1 MATSDAVGTPV
12 IGTPLDAY
20 LAQAVA
26 ADPTLKDT
34 AAVIAAIAGAAVGIA
49 EVIGRGSLGGD
60 LAATGEHNSD
70 GDVQKALDVIA
81 HERVTAALKAAPVAE
96 VASEEA
102 EETMRLNPGAPL
114 AVAIDPLDGSS
125 NIGVNMVVGTVFGIR
140 PAIQDAGDP
149 IASFR
154 TPGTAQR
161 AAGFVSYGPATA
173 LILTLG
179 HGTQSFVLDRAEGA
193 FRLTSAG
200 MAVPAAAKEYGIN
213 ASNARHW
220 DPPIKAYIE
229 DCLRGSEGPR
239 DKDFN
244 MRWLGSMV
252 ADIQRVLTRGGV
264 FLYPGDGRKGYSRG
278 RLRLLYEVAPVAML
292 IEQAGGAATDGQTR
306 ILDIVSGGIHERAP
320 LVCGATEEVACIAA
334 HYAGGK
340 PDAGRSPLFGQRGLM
355 RS

>member
-1 MATSDAVGTPV
+1 MATAAL
-12 IGTPLDAY
+12 GTPLDAY
-20 LAQAVA
+20 LADAVA
-26 ADPTLKDT
+26 ARPDLTDT
-34 AAVIAAIAGAAVGIA
+34 AAAIGAIAGAAVEISA
-49 EVIGRGSLGGD
+49 VIGRGALGGD

-81 HERVTAALKAAPVAE
+81 HERVTAALRGAPVAE

-102 EETMRLNPGAPL
+102 EGVMRLAAGAPL

-125 NIGVNMVVGTVFGIR
+125 NIGVNMAVGTVFGIR
-140 PAIQDAGDP
+140 PALKDGGE
-149 IASFR
+149 ASFR
-154 TPGTAQR
+154 TPGTAQT

-179 HGTQSFVLDRAEGA
+179 EGTLAFVLDRAAGA
-193 FRLTSAG
+193 FRLTSAA
-200 MAVPAAAKEYGIN
+200 MRVPEAAGEYAIN
-213 ASNARHW
+213 ASNVRHW
-220 DPPIKAYIE
+220 DGPIRAYVE
-229 DCLRGSEGPR
+229 DCLRGTEGPR

-264 FLYPGDGRKGYSRG
+264 FLYPGDGRKGYARG
-278 RLRLLYEVAPVAML
+278 RLRLLYEAAPVAML
-292 IEQAGGAATDGQTR
+292 IEQAGGAATDGRTR
-306 ILDIVSGGIHERAP
+306 ILDVVAEGIHERCP
-320 LVCGATEEVACIAA
+320 LVCGSTEEVACVAA
-334 HYAGGK
+334 YYAGGK

>member
-1 MATSDAVGTPV
+1 MATAAPAL
-12 IGTPLDAY
+12 GTPLDAT

-26 ADPTLKDT
+26 ADPGLADA
-34 AAVIAAIAGAAVGIA
+34 AAVVAAIARAAVEIS
-49 EVIGRGSLGGD
+49 ELIGRGSLGGD
-60 LAATGEHNSD
+60 LAAAGGANSD

-81 HERVTAALKAAPVAE
+81 HERVTAALRGAPVAE

-102 EETMRLNPGAPL
+102 EDVMRLNPDASL

-125 NIGVNMVVGTVFGIR
+125 NIGVNMAVGMIFGIR
-140 PAIQDAGDP
+140 PAIKGTSDP
-149 IASFR
+149 IASFT
-154 TPGTAQR
+154 TPGSAQV
-161 AAGFVSYGPATA
+161 AAGFVTFGPATA

-179 HGTQSFVLDRAEGA
+179 QGTQSYVLDRAEGA
-193 FRLTSAG
+193 FRLTSAA
-200 MAVPAAAKEYGIN
+200 MLVPAAAKEYAIN

-220 DPPIKAYIE
+220 DAPVRAFIA
-229 DCLRGSEGPR
+229 DCQRGTEGPR

-244 MRWLGSMV
+244 MRWLASLV

-264 FLYPGDGRKGYSRG
+264 FLYPGDARKNYARG

-292 IEQAGGAATDGQTR
+292 VEQAGGAATDGQTR
-306 ILDIVSGGIHERAP
+306 ILDIEATGIHERAP
-320 LVCGATEEVACIAA
+320 LVCGSSEEVACVAA
-334 HYAGGK
+334 YYAGAK

>member
-1 MATSDAVGTPV
+1 MATAAPAL
-12 IGTPLDAY
+12 GTPLDAT

-26 ADPTLKDT
+26 SDPGLRDT
-34 AAVIAAIAGAAVGIA
+34 AAVVAAIARAAVEIGDL
-49 EVIGRGSLGGD
+49 IGRGSLGGD
-60 LAATGEHNSD
+60 LAAAGASNSD

-81 HERVTAALKAAPVAE
+81 HERVTAALRGAPVAE

-102 EETMRLNPGAPL
+102 EDVMRLDADAPL

-125 NIGVNMVVGTVFGIR
+125 NIGVNMAVGTVFGIR
-140 PAIQDAGDP
+140 PAVQDGGDP

-154 TPGTAQR
+154 TPGSAQL
-161 AAGFVSYGPATA
+161 AAGLVSYGPATA

-179 HGTQSFVLDRAEGA
+179 RGTQSFVLDRAEGI
-193 FRLTSAG
+193 FRLTAAA
-200 MAVPAAAKEYGIN
+200 MAVPPAAREYAIN

-220 DPPIKAYIE
+220 DPPVRAYIE
-229 DCLRGSEGPR
+229 DCLRGTEGLR

-244 MRWLGSMV
+244 MRWLGSMA

-264 FLYPGDGRKGYSRG
+264 FLYPGDSRKGYARG

-292 IEQAGGAATDGQTR
+292 IEQAGGAASDGRTR
-306 ILDIVSGGIHERAP
+306 ILDLVAGGIHERAP
-320 LVCGATEEVACIAA
+320 LVCGSSEEVACVAA
-334 HYAGGK
+334 YYTGAK